1 MLQEP
6 EDRNVTRPAV
16 IGEAQH
22 DEGAGDIPNSQPEQ
36 PSALAAER
44 THAQELIPPTKPSNQ
59 GTDQRTRK
67 APALPPIPEHHEAAL
82 PYEDG
87 PEREDSMAQAKEP
100 GRVQMQLELSLPAE
114 PGPERPPG
122 YTIGSE
128 AEVQARLAACMDGTP
143 AQPAARHDA
152 SMASCTPAAAMPGAE
167 GHSVLAVGTTPAAGP
182 SWQSDE
188 QRDGHLSRAAG
199 VTPAAH
205 EESDVMGFSPGT
217 SDKHCPQAQPVVK
230 CAPKRKR
237 RSEANW
243 CAEAANELIG
253 FGRQMTADG
262 SAQRK
267 PASLKRTA
275 SMVER
280 IKPQLESRKAQ
291 KAAER
296 TTPNNAPASASTN
309 RRGAMQAAADNGGRS
324 PPPSGSDVLLAM
336 AHSGGKPSTHSG
348 SESDASRGSPP
359 ASEKSAEA
367 WDALK
372 AERQWPP
379 PSTSKT
385 LQQGDEVD
393 KSDGPAPKNSEEA
406 WVRMTAKGQQ
416 PQPYQTETLK
426 HGAGSEANN
435 SAGAAPESMPGEPE
449 QPGQAPPPQKEI
461 SPSLMRRRSARGVIA
476 AEAMVSPQAAEKPPA
491 GKKSGRRQA
500 TSFLIRNLKST
511 TMPSGLLGCLH
522 LEKA

>member
-1 MLQEP
+1 MSQEP
-6 EDRNVTRPAV
+6 EDRDVTEPAV
-16 IGEAQH
+16 VGEAQH
-22 DEGAGDIPNSQPEQ
+22 DEGADDIPNCQPEQ
-36 PSALAAER
+36 PSALAEEGTR
-44 THAQELIPPTKPSNQ
+44 AQESAPPTKLSRQ
-59 GTDQRTRK
+59 GADQRTRK
-67 APALPPIPEHHEAAL
+67 APALPIIPEHHEAAL
-82 PYEDG
+82 PTEDG
-87 PEREDSMAQAKEP
+87 PEQQDSVAHAAEP
-100 GRVQMQLELSLPAE
+100 DQVQMQLELSLPAE
-114 PGPERPPG
+114 PGPESPPG

-152 SMASCTPAAAMPGAE
+152 SMASCTPAAAMPAAE
-167 GHSVLAVGTTPAAGP
+167 GRSIWAVGTTPAAGP
-182 SWQSDE
+182 SGQSDG
-188 QRDGHLSRAAG
+188 QQDGQHLSRAAG
-199 VTPAAH
+199 VTPAAL

-217 SDKHCPQAQPVVK
+217 SDKHCLQAQQPVVK
-230 CAPKRKR
+230 RAAKRKR

-253 FGRQMTADG
+253 FGRQMTAD
-262 SAQRK
+262 SCAQRK

-296 TTPNNAPASASTN
+296 TTPNQAPASASTDW
-309 RRGAMQAAADNGGRS
+309 RRAAQAAADNGGRS
-324 PPPSGSDVLLAM
+324 PAPSGNDVLPAK

-348 SESDASRGSPP
+348 SESDASRVSPP
-359 ASEKSAEA
+359 ASGNSAEA

-372 AERQWPP
+372 AERQGPP

-393 KSDGPAPKNSEEA
+393 RSDGPAPENSKDA
-406 WVRMTAKGQQ
+406 WVHMTAKGQQ
-416 PQPYQTETLK
+416 PQPSQTETLQQ
-426 HGAGSEANN
+426 GAGSEANN

-449 QPGQAPPPQKEI
+449 QPERAPPPQKEI

-476 AEAMVSPQAAEKPPA
+476 AEAMVSPQAAEKLPA
-491 GKKSGRRQA
+491 GGKSGCRQA
-500 TSFLIRNLKST
+500 TSFYIQNSKSAS
-511 TMPSGLLGCLH
+511 MP
-522 LEKA
+522 